1 MVLTLKYH
9 YVLENGC
16 NETYKVDFSPYFC
29 VCSAV
34 NKTFSLY
41 ILPLIN
47 GALVSTAETK
57 YAECAVESENN
68 VHTRNGSML
77 L

>member
-1 MVLTLKYH
+1 MVVMIPIKWTFLPTSVS
-9 YVLENGC
+9 VLPLI
-16 NETYKVDFSPYFC
+16 KL
-29 VCSAV
+29 
-34 NKTFSLY
+34 FSLY